1 MTTSVL
7 STPRSATRLRAS
19 RMATHA
25 VFASDVTSAHIEA
38 RAVGYIR
45 STLTGEANGS
55 PSSTA
60 INASPP
66 PEPTPSI
73 VWEGSQSDLRNVAT
87 PSLLTKLTVPP
98 RYRPAGNPKWWVT
111 RMLFGGCNID
121 KPEQLQK
128 DLGLDLERHAANLHI
143 LRDSC
148 LIGWRRLV
156 RGDLLGLYQLAETTP
171 QHAGLIRS
179 VVHDHIILTGVVRA
193 RMLAEYLR
201 RLATEP
207 MGPRLD
213 IDDPIWVKRGAL
225 FVDRLAKP
233 AKSLDQLLSKP
244 DRGVVYDTPQEAFA
258 SAQFEY
264 DPRLLQM
271 AERISEQL
279 SDVDLHGDA
288 FTALVRAIRTEIAP
302 LTAITPAML
311 RKEGFGRKTLA
322 EAQLGMSVPEAV
334 TVLAIN
340 LVCLKGQVRKAMKAL
355 DGGCGLPAL
364 SPVPAVPVGGRAKV
378 CRTASALKAISGCDR
393 NVGDRSTNSDNNSG
407 STLLDRV
414 ESRLAEPMPAASL
427 EQFQLL
433 MPEWLR
439 RNGEF

>member
-148 LIGWRRLV
+148 LVGWRRLV

-258 SAQFEY
+258 WLCNA
-264 DPRLLQM
+264 R
-271 AERISEQL
+271 
-279 SDVDLHGDA
+279 
-288 FTALVRAIRTEIAP
+288 
-302 LTAITPAML
+302 
-311 RKEGFGRKTLA
+311 
-322 EAQLGMSVPEAV
+322 
-334 TVLAIN
+334 
-340 LVCLKGQVRKAMKAL
+340 
-355 DGGCGLPAL
+355 
-364 SPVPAVPVGGRAKV
+364 
-378 CRTASALKAISGCDR
+378 SG
-393 NVGDRSTNSDNNSG
+393 NSIG
-407 STLLDRV
+407 S
-414 ESRLAEPMPAASL
+414 
-427 EQFQLL
+427 
-433 MPEWLR
+433 
-439 RNGEF
+439 

>member
-7 STPRSATRLRAS
+7 STPHSATRLRAS
-19 RMATHA
+19 LMATHA
-25 VFASDVTSAHIEA
+25 VFASDVISAHIEA

-45 STLTGEANGS
+45 STLTGEANGL

-66 PEPTPSI
+66 PEPTPGI

-98 RYRPAGNPKWWVT
+98 RYRPAGNPKWWVN

-121 KPEQLQK
+121 QPEQLQK
-128 DLGLDLERHAANLHI
+128 DLGLDLERHAANLHS

-156 RGDLLGLYQLAETTP
+156 RGNLLGLYQLAETTP
-171 QHAGLIRS
+171 QHARLIRS

-271 AERISEQL
+271 AERISQQL
-279 SDVDLHGDA
+279 SGLNLEGGYSTVLIRA
-288 FTALVRAIRTEIAP
+288 VRTAIAP

-311 RKEGFGRKTLA
+311 RYEGLGRQSFA
-322 EAQLGMSVPEAV
+322 EAQLGLSVSEAV

-340 LVCLKGQVRKAMKAL
+340 LVALKRQVEEALVAL
-355 DGGCGLPAL
+355 DGGLLLPAY
-364 SPVPAVPVGGRAKV
+364 PPAPAIPKDGGKKV
-378 CRTASALKAISGCDR
+378 ARTAIALKKISGCDR
-393 NVGDRSTNSDNNSG
+393 HVGSRSTLSDNKAGKSLV
-407 STLLDRV
+407 SDIKR
-414 ESRLAEPMPAASL
+414 RLAVATALPVF
-427 EQFQLL
+427 EQLRLL
-433 MPEWLR
+433 PPEWSR
-439 RNGEF
+439 

>member
-1 MTTSVL
+1 
-7 STPRSATRLRAS
+7 
-19 RMATHA
+19 MATHA

-148 LIGWRRLV
+148 LVGWRRLV

-171 QHAGLIRS
+171 
-179 VVHDHIILTGVVRA
+179 
-193 RMLAEYLR
+193 
-201 RLATEP
+201 
-207 MGPRLD
+207 
-213 IDDPIWVKRGAL
+213 
-225 FVDRLAKP
+225 
-233 AKSLDQLLSKP
+233 
-244 DRGVVYDTPQEAFA
+244 
-258 SAQFEY
+258 
-264 DPRLLQM
+264 
-271 AERISEQL
+271 
-279 SDVDLHGDA
+279 
-288 FTALVRAIRTEIAP
+288 
-302 LTAITPAML
+302 
-311 RKEGFGRKTLA
+311 
-322 EAQLGMSVPEAV
+322 
-334 TVLAIN
+334 
-340 LVCLKGQVRKAMKAL
+340 
-355 DGGCGLPAL
+355 
-364 SPVPAVPVGGRAKV
+364 
-378 CRTASALKAISGCDR
+378 
-393 NVGDRSTNSDNNSG
+393 
-407 STLLDRV
+407 
-414 ESRLAEPMPAASL
+414 
-427 EQFQLL
+427 
-433 MPEWLR
+433 
-439 RNGEF
+439 